1 MRPSG
6 DAMFGERRTRCNPD
20 PVQSAHPEIR
30 ASGKSASGPIRASR
44 AVRAAVS
51 PVLECRLEDAMH
63 GIEIVDIAHAIQL
76 AVAPVFLLSGVGVL
90 LGVLT
95 NRLARIVDR
104 ARAAEARLDDAQT
117 EHERGDLADK
127 LAVLAQRA
135 RHINVAITLITIT
148 ALLVSLVVALLF
160 ASTFVPINLAVYVAV
175 LFVAS
180 MLTLV
185 IALLSFLLEVRISIA
200 SLRIGTLPKK
210 SPEFVA
216 RGE

>member
-1 MRPSG
+1 
-6 DAMFGERRTRCNPD
+6 
-20 PVQSAHPEIR
+20 
-30 ASGKSASGPIRASR
+30 
-44 AVRAAVS
+44 
-51 PVLECRLEDAMH
+51 MH

-104 ARAAEARLDDAQT
+104 ARIAEAKLDAAAI
-117 EHERGDLADK
+117 EGERRDLDGK
-127 LAVLAQRA
+127 LQVLARRA
-135 RHINVAITLITIT
+135 RYINTAITLITIT
-148 ALLVSLVVALLF
+148 ALFVSLVVALLF
-160 ASTFVPINLAVYVAV
+160 ASTFVPINLAAYVAV

-185 IALLSFLLEVRISIA
+185 VGLLSFLLEVRISIA
-200 SLRIGTLPKK
+200 SLTIGTLAKK
-210 SPEFVA
+210 SPGFVA

>member
-1 MRPSG
+1 
-6 DAMFGERRTRCNPD
+6 
-20 PVQSAHPEIR
+20 
-30 ASGKSASGPIRASR
+30 
-44 AVRAAVS
+44 
-51 PVLECRLEDAMH
+51 MH

-95 NRLARIVDR
+95 SRLARIVDR
-104 ARAAEARLDDAQT
+104 ARIAEAKLDDAAT
-117 EHERGDLADK
+117 EGERRDLDGK
-127 LAVLAQRA
+127 LQVLARRA
-135 RHINVAITLITIT
+135 RYINTAITLITIT

-160 ASTFVPINLAVYVAV
+160 ASTVVPINLAVYVAV

-185 IALLSFLLEVRISIA
+185 VGLLSFLLEVRISIA
-200 SLRIGTLPKK
+200 SLTIGTLAKK
-210 SPEFVA
+210 SPGFVA